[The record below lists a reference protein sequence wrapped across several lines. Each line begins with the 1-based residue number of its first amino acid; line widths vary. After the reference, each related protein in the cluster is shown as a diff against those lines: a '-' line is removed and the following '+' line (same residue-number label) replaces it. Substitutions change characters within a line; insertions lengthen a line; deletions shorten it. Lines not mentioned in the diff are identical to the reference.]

1 MSNAVARPESKETA
15 AKKPAAPEVPL
26 AAAPSN
32 NPKSEEA
39 KSFIKQFQSAIDN
52 KDGTQ
57 LSDLIF
63 DAECGDEDLVD
74 QLDFQWYGQL
84 AE

>member
-1 MSNAVARPESKETA
+1 MHPEFKETGI
-15 AKKPAAPEVPL
+15 KKPAASEVPL
-26 AAAPSN
+26 AVAPSN

-74 QLDFQWYGQL
+74 QLDFQWYGQF